1 MAVAL
6 DSTLAVVALPAAFSR
21 WAIRGRGDEHWTT
34 TAALSV
40 FVGAAALVDHGLRT
54 ADRLHYFELTIWSH
68 VFSYVVVQPLRNVV
82 ISLVAAAAAASAAA
96 GTVSLAFGSG
106 FHVELLQAVAGV
118 AVSWVCAR
126 LSLHLGSQ
134 TWLMPG
140 ARAAGF
146 LVGFVCAPAVAL
158 LLFPVRELYEAFIA
172 AEPFL
177 PPGVL
182 RKASAELLVTTMQ
195 SQVSLGYVGVYVLRQ
210 SQARKN
216 VLLTVDKSRAAG
228 ERTLC
233 STFVKH
239 AVWFMAFVAI
249 PYLLQRILVENVSDF
264 TFARFSNMV
273 ETGLR
278 IGSLFPTVADS
289 NGPRTSLLSAVASS
303 NLTVDAYAGEIGSI
317 VRTGHSIVERVLFS
331 MPKLAL
337 LPGILVSQPW
347 LLLLVLPGNMGLD
360 FVRAK
365 AFAHLTS
372 RMEKLNREIQEL
384 ASRRSNMEQHD
395 TESAEI
401 LQRVG
406 ASSFA
411 EVQWRLRARHLQDK
425 FLRLQALRLFRGFVD
440 TLYIQDFV
448 APGIEIA
455 IAYLLQFQ
463 QITAVDIWVYTRVVE
478 DAQNTLLVRFRREA
492 ALATVKTN
500 VERLQ
505 ALSQRLK
512 NRTRLRC
519 KVDSEAS
526 AMQVKNLSYSRG
538 SQLQVRLGNVSLEAG
553 KAYAVTGC
561 NGCGKS
567 TLFGLLSACGKHQP
581 ELPAGIDQ
589 LDFENSFLAGVSL
602 PSDEIAEIPQKLYCP
617 LFTEPLAWMFGHHS
631 LKAMR
636 AEDLESLEAQVQHFF
651 AELDFRPS
659 ASAADSPIELRAV
672 KDDWYGKL
680 SGGQRSKAEL
690 VRQIF
695 LQQQC
700 PQILLIDE
708 ALGPLDAQSKVLV
721 QRKLKAWELY
731 GLACCAGVMEGNP
744 LEHRMC
750 VHWGLDSLIE
760 HGLLE
765 RVCEMLPAL
774 EIARA
779 TSACRNMQAFAK
791 EVIPR
796 LLAAR
801 CRPGL
806 QLQTASASE
815 AAVFRDWMRDTR
827 QWNAGPNTSKPY
839 NVAKEGCVPGDGGAW
854 IFLEQGTDWLGFQGL
869 YCNFASPRPKPKWVS
884 FRLCLQTLEFSCG
897 FFALSADRR
906 TWGLQPLV
914 FIFNYRGDD
923 MQTGKRCFALQ
934 TQPVTG
940 DLHVLQLEKDQIRAG
955 VPYEV
960 AVHLDWERG
969 LLELFIDGTCVLRD
983 IHFQVDLEPRYI
995 GLYNWR
1001 SRAACGF
1008 S

>member
-1 MAVAL
+1 
-6 DSTLAVVALPAAFSR
+6 
-21 WAIRGRGDEHWTT
+21 
-34 TAALSV
+34 
-40 FVGAAALVDHGLRT
+40 
-54 ADRLHYFELTIWSH
+54 
-68 VFSYVVVQPLRNVV
+68 
-82 ISLVAAAAAASAAA
+82 
-96 GTVSLAFGSG
+96 
-106 FHVELLQAVAGV
+106 
-118 AVSWVCAR
+118 
-126 LSLHLGSQ
+126 
-134 TWLMPG
+134 
-140 ARAAGF
+140 
-146 LVGFVCAPAVAL
+146 
-158 LLFPVRELYEAFIA
+158 
-172 AEPFL
+172 
-177 PPGVL
+177 
-182 RKASAELLVTTMQ
+182 
-195 SQVSLGYVGVYVLRQ
+195 
-210 SQARKN
+210 
-216 VLLTVDKSRAAG
+216 
-228 ERTLC
+228 
-233 STFVKH
+233 
-239 AVWFMAFVAI
+239 MAFVAI

-278 IGSLFPTVADS
+278 IGSLFPMVSDP

-331 MPKLAL
+331 VPKLAL

-505 ALSQRLK
+505 ALSKRLK

-519 KVDSEAS
+519 KVDSGAS
-526 AMQVKNLSYSRG
+526 AMQVRNLSYSRG
-538 SQLQVRLGNVSLEAG
+538 SQLQVRLGSVSLEAG

-567 TLFGLLSACGKHQP
+567 TLFGLLAACGKHQP

-589 LDFENSFLAGVSL
+589 LYFEDSFLAGVTL

-617 LFTEPLAWMFGHHS
+617 LFTEPMAWMFGHHS

-636 AEDLESLEAQVQHFF
+636 AEDLESLESQVQHFL

-659 ASAADSPIELRAV
+659 ASAADIPIDLRAV

-695 LQQQC
+695 LQKQC

-721 QRKLKAWELY
+721 QRKLKAF
-731 GLACCAGVMEGNP
+731 CNQ
-744 LEHRMC
+744 
-750 VHWGLDSLIE
+750 SLI
-760 HGLLE
+760 
-765 RVCEMLPAL
+765 
-774 EIARA
+774 
-779 TSACRNMQAFAK
+779 
-791 EVIPR
+791 
-796 LLAAR
+796 LAIHHLDAHTH
-801 CRPGL
+801 CVAPG
-806 QLQTASASE
+806 
-815 AAVFRDWMRDTR
+815 
-827 QWNAGPNTSKPY
+827 
-839 NVAKEGCVPGDGGAW
+839 
-854 IFLEQGTDWLGFQGL
+854 
-869 YCNFASPRPKPKWVS
+869 
-884 FRLCLQTLEFSCG
+884 G
-897 FFALSADRR
+897 FF
-906 TWGLQPLV
+906 
-914 FIFNYRGDD
+914 DD
-923 MQTGKRCFALQ
+923 NLHFGKGEAS
-934 TQPVTG
+934 V
-940 DLHVLQLEKDQIRAG
+940 V
-955 VPYEV
+955 
-960 AVHLDWERG
+960 
-969 LLELFIDGTCVLRD
+969 GTCEVPKT
-983 IHFQVDLEPRYI
+983 E
-995 GLYNWR
+995 
-1001 SRAACGF
+1001 
-1008 S
+1008 

>member
-1 MAVAL
+1 MEYTRRRQQHMREKVDGFRRLKAAWQEGAYQDWGQHKSKADKVVIKRFNAPHGRRRHNMHEWGPWRCYACKFQVKDSNKVTHLDEKTVWGVYAIDGNYDGCDARNLCCNNYAVR
-6 DSTLAVVALPAAFSR
+6 SFFNVA
-21 WAIRGRGDEHWTT
+21 IDN
-34 TAALSV
+34 V
-40 FVGAAALVDHGLRT
+40 K
-54 ADRLHYFELTIWSH
+54 
-68 VFSYVVVQPLRNVV
+68 QPLRNQFQAARHKALVLLGESFACPAGYLQQGYLGADIDGCGLESCDGRAKV
-82 ISLVAAAAAASAAA
+82 DTIKECKDRCDTHNDCVSFNYAPPNAKDHAKVCTLYDKTQPTHIYKDELVFCARKHYKLAKSGAYCQKRWWLGNPAHGIPNLDACAVAAAKNRHCHGKYFHFHDYGSGGGGNCYCTLDLCPEAGTSGFDTDKFASWEERAWNAVVSLAAAVAAASAAA

-106 FHVELLQAVAGV
+106 LHVELLQAVAGV
-118 AVSWVCAR
+118 AVSWVFAR

-134 TWLMPG
+134 TWLMAG

-146 LVGFVCAPAVAL
+146 LVGFICAPAVAL
-158 LLFPVRELYEAFIA
+158 ILFPVRELYEAFIA

-195 SQVSLGYVGVYVLRQ
+195 SQVALGYVGVYVLRQ

-233 STFVKH
+233 SAFVKH

-278 IGSLFPTVADS
+278 IGSLFPMVSDP

-331 MPKLAL
+331 VPKLAL

-505 ALSQRLK
+505 ALSKRLK

-519 KVDSEAS
+519 KVDSGAS
-526 AMQVKNLSYSRG
+526 AMQVRNLSYSRG
-538 SQLQVRLGNVSLEAG
+538 SQLQVRLGSVSLEAG
-553 KAYAVTGC
+553 KAYAVTGPAWAPVLR
-561 NGCGKS
+561 
-567 TLFGLLSACGKHQP
+567 TILRRQLVAVP
-581 ELPAGIDQ
+581 EERFHELVAA
-589 LDFENSFLAGVSL
+589 EVSFLATAKSSL
-602 PSDEIAEIPQKLYCP
+602 NKTDKEASEEGKEGGSGRGFAGRDERALGGMNQEIVTWCDTRDMVPFIQTEIPKRFALRIRLIETLEGWQVAVIFVVGVAGVVLAVVVVLVVVAWTP
-617 LFTEPLAWMFGHHS
+617 TLAW
-631 LKAMR
+631 
-636 AEDLESLEAQVQHFF
+636 
-651 AELDFRPS
+651 
-659 ASAADSPIELRAV
+659 
-672 KDDWYGKL
+672 
-680 SGGQRSKAEL
+680 
-690 VRQIF
+690 
-695 LQQQC
+695 
-700 PQILLIDE
+700 
-708 ALGPLDAQSKVLV
+708 
-721 QRKLKAWELY
+721 
-731 GLACCAGVMEGNP
+731 
-744 LEHRMC
+744 
-750 VHWGLDSLIE
+750 
-760 HGLLE
+760 
-765 RVCEMLPAL
+765 
-774 EIARA
+774 
-779 TSACRNMQAFAK
+779 
-791 EVIPR
+791 
-796 LLAAR
+796 
-801 CRPGL
+801 
-806 QLQTASASE
+806 
-815 AAVFRDWMRDTR
+815 
-827 QWNAGPNTSKPY
+827 
-839 NVAKEGCVPGDGGAW
+839 
-854 IFLEQGTDWLGFQGL
+854 
-869 YCNFASPRPKPKWVS
+869 
-884 FRLCLQTLEFSCG
+884 
-897 FFALSADRR
+897 
-906 TWGLQPLV
+906 
-914 FIFNYRGDD
+914 
-923 MQTGKRCFALQ
+923 
-934 TQPVTG
+934 
-940 DLHVLQLEKDQIRAG
+940 
-955 VPYEV
+955 
-960 AVHLDWERG
+960 
-969 LLELFIDGTCVLRD
+969 
-983 IHFQVDLEPRYI
+983 
-995 GLYNWR
+995 
-1001 SRAACGF
+1001 
-1008 S
+1008 